1 MKILVIN
8 AGSSS
13 LKYQLIDMT
22 NESVIAKGLC
32 ERIAIDGSV
41 LTHKANGKE
50 TVFNNDMPNHEVAI
64 KMVLDA
70 LVSPECG
77 VIKSM
82 DEISAVGHRVVHSAE
97 DFTESVL
104 VNDEVLAICER
115 NSELAPLHNPANVM
129 GIKACQSVMPNTPM
143 VAVFDTAFHS
153 SMPDYAY
160 LYGIRYDHY
169 KKYKIRKYGFHGT
182 SHMFVS
188 NEAANYMGKK
198 PEEVKVITCHL
209 GNGSSIAAVNGGKS
223 VDTSMG
229 FTPLEGVPMGT
240 RSGNIDPSVIEYL
253 MQKEGWDIAR
263 TIKYLNKECGVLGMS
278 ENSSDFRDLM
288 APGKFEGLNKLAVD
302 AFAYNVKKYVGSY
315 AAVMNGVDC
324 IVFTAGVGENDS
336 YIREAVA
343 GQLSYMGVDF
353 DVDAN
358 NNFKRGQICEIS
370 KPGSKVKVLVIPTN
384 EELVIA
390 RETQRL
396 AK

>member
-104 VNDEVLAICER
+104 VDSEVLAICER

-188 NEAANYMGKK
+188 SEAAKYMGKK

-209 GNGSSIAAVNGGKS
+209 GNGSSIAAVDGGKS

-288 APGKFEGLNKLAVD
+288 APGKFNGLNKLAVD

-315 AAVMNGVDC
+315 AA
-324 IVFTAGVGENDS
+324 
-336 YIREAVA
+336 
-343 GQLSYMGVDF
+343 
-353 DVDAN
+353 
-358 NNFKRGQICEIS
+358 
-370 KPGSKVKVLVIPTN
+370 
-384 EELVIA
+384 
-390 RETQRL
+390 
-396 AK
+396 